1 MGGLIDNLNQ
11 MQLEDELSGQDL
23 KDEEESKQLRE
34 YAKNQYKNPGWWV
47 LLILFVLMCWGG
59 YKLVIH
65 FMK

>member
-1 MGGLIDNLNQ
+1 MEELNLN
-11 MQLEDELSGQDL
+11 
-23 KDEEESKQLRE
+23 KKV

-47 LLILFVLMCWGG
+47 SLILFVLMCWGG